1 MKLYVGIDLGE
12 AGNHTAIAAV
22 ERVKLETPIVR
33 QRFRYVVRF
42 LEEYELGLHYPEQI
56 ERMKGTLSHPAF
68 TGSLVAADYTGVGRP
83 VIQMMKKQKVHS
95 GLRPILITS
104 GNTATKDAESGGYH
118 VPKRDLVGTLQILL
132 QADLLAWH
140 PKLKDA
146 AKLAKQLQAFKVR
159 ITRAKNE
166 TFGAEGRDQD
176 DIVLAV
182 SLACWLGE
190 NTGGGD
196 ASGIGLPGEGK
207 GTMFGANVPRGVF
220 NT

>member
-1 MKLYVGIDLGE
+1 MKLFVGIDLGE

-22 ERVKLETPIVR
+22 ERAKLDKPIVR
-33 QRFRYVVRF
+33 QKYRYVVRF
-42 LEEYELGLHYPEQI
+42 LEEYELGIHYPEQI
-56 ERMKGTLSHPAF
+56 DRMKATLSHEAF
-68 TGSLVAADYTGVGRP
+68 RGSLVAADYTGVGRP
-83 VIQMMKKQKVHS
+83 VIQMMKKQRVHP
-95 GLRPILITS
+95 GLKPILITS
-104 GNTATKDAESGGYH
+104 GNASTVDKESGGYH

-132 QADLLAWH
+132 QADLLHWH

-182 SLACWLGE
+182 ALACWMGE
-190 NTGGGD
+190 NVGAGD
-196 ASGIGLPGEGK
+196 VSGIILPGDGK
-207 GTMFGANVPRGVF
+207 GSVVASAPRGVF
-220 NT
+220 ET